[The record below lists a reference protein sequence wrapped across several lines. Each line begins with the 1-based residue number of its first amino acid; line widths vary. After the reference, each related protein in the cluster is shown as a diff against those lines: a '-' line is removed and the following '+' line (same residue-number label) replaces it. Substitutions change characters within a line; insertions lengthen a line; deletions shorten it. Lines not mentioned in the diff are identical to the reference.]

1 MKMPKVCQSWC
12 TAVRRP
18 CTPVIPGGEP
28 NTSWVEWGFQP
39 YHSAHKLQL
48 LVREIQ
54 QNLFFPNIN
63 TQFTYRKLTPPMFHV
78 CTSKSPSFYIICT
91 LPFFDLICY
100 LSPSKNISTMDSCD
114 FSFNNQKKYAEAF
127 LIFSVNAM
135 DISWNHSQW
144 LSSDALN
151 ISISKTT

>member
-1 MKMPKVCQSWC
+1 MHSSEKTLCTSDSWRG
-12 TAVRRP
+12 TK
-18 CTPVIPGGEP
+18 
-28 NTSWVEWGFQP
+28 
-39 YHSAHKLQL
+39 HL
-48 LVREIQ
+48 LSRVGLPALPFSSQATITGKRDSTESF
-54 QNLFFPNIN
+54 FFPNIN

-114 FSFNNQKKYAEAF
+114 FSFNIQKKYAEAF